1 MGSSQHF
8 YPESGYLGSS
18 FDHHRAM
25 WATVV
30 ALACGVVGAGVGA
43 LSLVGGQEFDFP
55 APRATVEPGYAELSH
70 DFAALQAAVRP
81 GIDNPTGGAGNGGA
95 PDSAEAGLAAP
106 SDAAGTASAPAT
118 GAAKGC
124 PQATWPFFDKDCLW
138 GGTAGFG
145 HDDGPRRR
153 IVRRLRSPWC
163 SGLRSNE
170 GAYIGLAGPLMG
182 TVGALACY
190 FVARNYDSNLLLA
203 LSYSGFF
210 LNLFNL
216 IPLAPFDGGR
226 ITAVLS
232 PRVWLVGAPVLVGIY
247 LLQPN
252 PVLIMMGIL
261 SIPQVIKA
269 WRYDA
274 AAPENQAYYGVSKAA
289 KLTYGAAYLALL
301 VFLAVMT
308 HDVHEMLVPVAMGGR
323 QAI

>member
-55 APRATVEPGYAELSH
+55 ASRATVEPGYAELSH

-153 IVRRLRSPWC
+153 IVPRLRSPWC
-163 SGLRSNE
+163 FGLLSNE
-170 GAYIGLAGPLMG
+170 GAYICRSW
-182 TVGALACY
+182 T
-190 FVARNYDSNLLLA
+190 
-203 LSYSGFF
+203 
-210 LNLFNL
+210 
-216 IPLAPFDGGR
+216 
-226 ITAVLS
+226 
-232 PRVWLVGAPVLVGIY
+232 
-247 LLQPN
+247 
-252 PVLIMMGIL
+252 
-261 SIPQVIKA
+261 
-269 WRYDA
+269 
-274 AAPENQAYYGVSKAA
+274 
-289 KLTYGAAYLALL
+289 
-301 VFLAVMT
+301 
-308 HDVHEMLVPVAMGGR
+308 
-323 QAI
+323 